1 MGIPAL
7 DLRDTL
13 LMSIQSLLHGIDQ
26 LSKSV
31 GHAFAWCIVILT
43 LGTSF
48 EVFVRYVLRAPTD
61 WAFDMSYILYG
72 ALFMMSGAYALS
84 RGAHVRGDMFYR
96 KMPPRVQGGL
106 ELVLYVLFFYPG
118 VIALMYSGW
127 GYAMDSMRINEV
139 SVNSPIGVPIW
150 QLKMIIPAA
159 GALLALQGVA
169 EMLRCIVCLRTGAWP
184 QRLHD
189 VEEMETAILH
199 QVQDE
204 KRLGF
209 EASMPAPS
217 SGHRPT
223 TDTSG
228 DGK

>member
-1 MGIPAL
+1 
-7 DLRDTL
+7 
-13 LMSIQSLLHGIDQ
+13 MSIQSLLHGIDQ

-31 GHAFAWCIVILT
+31 GHAFAWCVVILT
-43 LGTSF
+43 LGTTY
-48 EVFVRYVLRAPTD
+48 EVFVRYALSAPTA

-118 VIALMYSGW
+118 ILALMYAGW
-127 GYAMDSMRINEV
+127 SYSMDSMRINEV

-169 EMLRCIVCLRTGAWP
+169 EMLRCVICLRTGAWP

-199 QVQDE
+199 QVEDE
-204 KRLGF
+204 RRLGY
-209 EASMPAPS
+209 EASLPEGFAE
-217 SGHRPT
+217 HRLT
-223 TDTSG
+223 TSG
-228 DGK
+228 DSK

>member
-1 MGIPAL
+1 
-7 DLRDTL
+7 
-13 LMSIQSLLHGIDQ
+13 MSIQSLLHAIDQ

-43 LGTSF
+43 LGTSY
-48 EVFVRYVLRAPTD
+48 EVFVRYILNDPTS

-72 ALFMMSGAYALS
+72 GLFLMSGAYALS
-84 RGAHVRGDMFYR
+84 RGAHVRGDVFYR
-96 KMPPRVQGGL
+96 LMPKRMQGSI
-106 ELVLYVLFFYPG
+106 ELVLYVIFFYPG

-127 GYAMDSMRINEV
+127 TYAMDSMRIGEV
-139 SVNSPIGVPIW
+139 SVNSPVGVPIW

-159 GALLALQGVA
+159 GALLALQGIA
-169 EMLRCIVCLRTGAWP
+169 EMMRCIICIRTGAWP
-184 QRLHD
+184 DRLHD

-204 KRLGF
+204 KRMGY
-209 EASMPAPS
+209 EADMPTEEQPYRA
-217 SGHRPT
+217 T

-228 DGK
+228 DRK

>member
-1 MGIPAL
+1 
-7 DLRDTL
+7 
-13 LMSIQSLLHGIDQ
+13 MSIQSMLHGIDQ

-43 LGTSF
+43 LGTSY
-48 EVFVRYVLRAPTD
+48 EVFVRYVLSDPTD

-96 KMPPRVQGGL
+96 KMPPRLQGGI
-106 ELVLYVLFFYPG
+106 ELVLYILFFYPG
-118 VIALMYSGW
+118 IIALMYAGW

-150 QLKMIIPAA
+150 QLKLIIPAA

-169 EMLRCIVCLRTGAWP
+169 EMLRCAVCLRTGAWP
-184 QRLHD
+184 PRLHD
-189 VEEMETAILH
+189 VEEMETAVLH

-204 KRLGF
+204 QRLGYPT
-209 EASMPAPS
+209 SMPAPS
-217 SGHRPT
+217 SDHRPT